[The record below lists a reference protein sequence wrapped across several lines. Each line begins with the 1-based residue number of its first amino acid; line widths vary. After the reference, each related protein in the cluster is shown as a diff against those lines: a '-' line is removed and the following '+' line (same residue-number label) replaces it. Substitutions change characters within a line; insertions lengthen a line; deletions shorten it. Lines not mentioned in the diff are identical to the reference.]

1 MSDQEAI
8 IAAIQNSMTQF
19 QASWRAD
26 IERVHNRISMV
37 CMRVESLERDK
48 AARDAVFSSGEK
60 SLLRKAQDG
69 AVWALSGAVALY
81 LLTLVL
87 KVKV

>member
-1 MSDQEAI
+1 MGDQDAI
-8 IAAIQNSMTQF
+8 IAAIQISMTQF
-19 QASWRAD
+19 QASWRQD
-26 IERVHNRISMV
+26 IERVHNQIRMV
-37 CMRVESLERDK
+37 CARIESLERDR
-48 AARDAVFSSGEK
+48 AARDAVSSSGEK

>member
-1 MSDQEAI
+1 MGDQEAI
-8 IAAIQNSMTQF
+8 IAEIQRSMTHF
-19 QASWRAD
+19 QSAWRAD
-26 IERVHNRISMV
+26 LDRVHDRILMV
-37 CMRVESLERDK
+37 CSRVENLERDK
-48 AARDAVFSSGEK
+48 AARDAVESSGEK

-87 KVKV
+87 KVKM

>member
-1 MSDQEAI
+1 MGDQEAI
-8 IAAIQNSMTQF
+8 IAAIQHSMTQF
-19 QASWRAD
+19 QSAWRAD
-26 IERVHNRISMV
+26 LDRVHDRISMV
-37 CMRVESLERDK
+37 CSRVENLERDK
-48 AARDAVFSSGEK
+48 AARDAVESSGEK

-87 KVKV
+87 KVKM